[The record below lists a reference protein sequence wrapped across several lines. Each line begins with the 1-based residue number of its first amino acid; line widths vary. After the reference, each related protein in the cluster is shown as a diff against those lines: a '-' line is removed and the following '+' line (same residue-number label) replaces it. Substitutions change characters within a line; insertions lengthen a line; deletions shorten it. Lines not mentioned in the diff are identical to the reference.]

1 MFANNQPA
9 LMARYATTDLHGC
22 LHTFRHAVE
31 TKLRLRPTDELYVL
45 GDYVNKGPDSRGVLD
60 YLMQLQAAGFQM
72 YCLRGN
78 HDQELLDAAHGRAA
92 ATWASADDRAL
103 TLQSF
108 GVTEAAQIPEPYLR
122 WLDSLPYQL
131 DIPGFTLVHAGFD
144 FHLPPKQMRQAWNTM
159 LNTKQFVFD
168 ASRLQGRRLLHGHVP
183 TPKAEVQRRVDVRQ
197 GAIGLDTGC
206 VYRHNA
212 ELAHL
217 AVLDVDTFQLQLYP
231 NQEEPYPIARR

>member
-1 MFANNQPA
+1 
-9 LMARYATTDLHGC
+9 MARYATTDLHGC
-22 LHTFRHAVE
+22 LRTFRHAVE
-31 TKLRLRPTDELYVL
+31 VKLHLRPTDELYVL

-60 YLMQLQAAGFQM
+60 YLMQLQDDGYKV

-78 HDQELLDAAHGRAA
+78 HDQELLDAAHGRLA

-103 TLQSF
+103 TLRSF
-108 GVTEAAQIPEPYLR
+108 GVAEAALIPAQYLR
-122 WLDSLPYQL
+122 WLNALPYQL

-144 FHLPPKQMRQAWNTM
+144 FHLPPQQMRQDWNTM

-183 TPKAEVQRRVDVRQ
+183 TPTAEVRRQVDAHQ

-206 VYRHNA
+206 VYRHNP

-217 AVLDVDTFQLQLYP
+217 AVLNIDTFDLKLYP